1 MMRKPWQAA
10 LFILVLATLA
20 CSTVSPSTPPVEAD
34 SSAPP
39 IDATEPSVTDELPTQ
54 AAPAEELTVQPSAS
68 PAPENDFGSIA
79 RGHIEALTAIDARV
93 SGSDNERAAGQ
104 YIIDTFTQLGYTPET
119 QSFSAWDEDE
129 YEFTSRNVIA
139 VKQGT
144 SAREII
150 VGAHYDSGNESL
162 GADDNAS
169 GVGVMLEVAAHIVRL
184 ETPYTIRFIAFG
196 SEENDLDGSYYY
208 AELMGQPARDNTI
221 AMVNL
226 DSLAA
231 GDNLYVY
238 SDEGA
243 DAFLRDWVLTW
254 AGDNGQP
261 LQTIRDVEL
270 TDGGYYVADYGA
282 FAERGMPYIYFEATN
297 WTLGDQDGYTQ
308 VDPQYG
314 DEGYIWHTQYDNLEY
329 LDATFPGRVNE
340 HMRIFVSALYAVCTE
355 FKLP

>member
-1 MMRKPWQAA
+1 MMRKPWHSA
-10 LFILVLATLA
+10 LFILVLAALA
-20 CSTVSPSTPPVEAD
+20 CSTVGPPTPPAEAG
-34 SSAPP
+34 STVPP
-39 IDATEPSVTDELPTQ
+39 TLAAEPSVTDEPPAQ
-54 AAPAEELTVQPSAS
+54 AAPTEAEITQPSAS
-68 PAPENDFGSIA
+68 PEPENHFGDIA
-79 RGHIEALTAIDARV
+79 RGHIEALTAIGARV
-93 SGSDNERAAGQ
+93 PGSDNERAASQ
-104 YIIDTFTQLGYTPET
+104 YIIDTFTRLGYTPET

-129 YEFTSRNVIA
+129 YEFTSSNVIA
-139 VKQGT
+139 VKKGN

-150 VGAHYDSGNESL
+150 VGAHYDSGDESL

-196 SEENDLDGSYYY
+196 SEENDLDGSYHY
-208 AELMGQPARDNTI
+208 AEVMGQPARDNTI
-221 AMVNL
+221 VMVNL

-238 SDEGA
+238 SDEGQN
-243 DAFLRDWVLTW
+243 AFLRDWLLAW

-261 LQTIRDVEL
+261 LQTILNVNLED
-270 TDGGYYVADYGA
+270 DGYIADYGA
-282 FAERGMPYIYFEATN
+282 FKDHGIPHIYFEATN
-297 WTLGDQDGYTQ
+297 WSLGDQDGYTQ

-340 HMRIFVSALYAVCTE
+340 HMRVFVSALYAVCTE